1 MLGLVLNPRVSPD
14 LPGLWNPGR
23 PSAHTSIEV
32 DTALP
37 TPRKYRLTMPET
49 AKEPTPFP
57 KGDDMIQDP
66 PVPHGLPIERED
78 RYSPSPPLTVLR
90 QRRPMS
96 RLNYPDGHLG
106 WLITNYEL
114 TRSVLSNPAFS
125 SHPER
130 MANPIGTGRVVLA
143 ESTTPQPGVFLRM
156 DPPDH
161 TRLRRRLTG
170 VFTVRRMR
178 QLEPRVT
185 QIVRAQLDEL
195 ERQGSGADLVEHFAI
210 PVPSLVICELL
221 GVPYED
227 RGSFQSDTAGFL
239 RVEASAEERVQLI
252 GNINAYLA
260 ELVDRKL
267 VEPTDDLLSDL
278 TRSGDLTR
286 DELVGIAFL
295 LLFAGHETT
304 ANMLGLGALALLE
317 HPEQLRLLRSE
328 PELIDNAVEEMLRF
342 LSILHVGPLRTAG
355 ADIELGGNLI
365 REGENIL
372 ISLPAANRDPARFD
386 NPEELD
392 FHRKATGHLAFG
404 HGIHQC
410 LGQQLARTEMRIGWT
425 ELFGRLP
432 NLRLAVDPDEI
443 PLRTDMVIY
452 GVHRLPVE
460 W

>member
-1 MLGLVLNPRVSPD
+1 
-14 LPGLWNPGR
+14 
-23 PSAHTSIEV
+23 
-32 DTALP
+32 
-37 TPRKYRLTMPET
+37 MPET